1 MSERRLALM
10 LSMLVLVLD
19 QLSKLWI
26 MRRFVPGDE
35 QTITNWFSLVYARN
49 TGAAFSLLANQA
61 GWQRGFF
68 MAIALIA
75 SIVILWLLQRGQSS
89 LLARL
94 GLGCILG
101 GALGNLLDRVTLGYV
116 VDFIWLHYGHFSW
129 PAFNIA
135 DSAID
140 LGAGLL
146 IWDAMRNRKMATAQP
161 HSGDNP

>member
-10 LSMLVLVLD
+10 LAMLVLVLD
-19 QLSKLWI
+19 QLSKLMI
-26 MRRFVPGDE
+26 QQQFAYGDE
-35 QTITNWFSLVYARN
+35 KVITAWFSLVYARN
-49 TGAAFSLLANQA
+49 TGAAFSLLANQP

-75 SIVILWLLQRGQSS
+75 SVVILWLLQKNNGR
-89 LLARL
+89 LIYKL

-116 VDFIWLHYGHFSW
+116 VDFIWLHAGHFSW

-146 IWDAMRNRKMATAQP
+146 LLDAFQRPRP
-161 HSGDNP
+161 GDSQ

>member
-1 MSERRLALM
+1 MSDRRLALM
-10 LSMLVLVLD
+10 LAMLVLVLD

-26 MRRFVPGDE
+26 MRQFVPGAE
-35 QTITNWFSLVYARN
+35 QVITSWFSLVYARN

-75 SIVILWLLQRGQSS
+75 SVVILWLLQRGQASTMTR
-89 LLARL
+89 LA
-94 GLGCILG
+94 LGCILG

-116 VDFIWLHYGHFSW
+116 VDFIWLHVDSFSW
-129 PAFNIA
+129 PAFNVA

-146 IWDAMRNRKMATAQP
+146 LLDAMRNKKPASVQTHQ
-161 HSGDNP
+161 GD